1 MGAGRR
7 WGLVAGALLVLVGRL
22 GFMLVST
29 TLRLTLLTCVPS
41 NWVFETARGRFVA
54 ARTRDIVVSNDL
66 DDANRI
72 SKGVGHYGNLAAE
85 VSTAV

>member
-1 MGAGRR
+1 MGDGRR

-29 TLRLTLLTCVPS
+29 TLRLTLLTRVPS
-41 NWVFETARGRFVA
+41 NGCLKRHGNAPWQPGHGTLLFQTIWMMRTASQK
-54 ARTRDIVVSNDL
+54 D
-66 DDANRI
+66 
-72 SKGVGHYGNLAAE
+72 VGQYGNLAAE